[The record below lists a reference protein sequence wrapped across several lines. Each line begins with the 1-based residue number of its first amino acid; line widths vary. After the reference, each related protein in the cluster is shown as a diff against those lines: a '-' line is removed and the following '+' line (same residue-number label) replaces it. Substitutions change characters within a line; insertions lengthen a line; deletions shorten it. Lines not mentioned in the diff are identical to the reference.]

1 MGDAGG
7 LKVNRSDAIECVRA
21 SDLDATCALELATL
35 LSRAF
40 TDERHVTAFSGER
53 AEAWLPH
60 VARVQAAD
68 PRDHELMPQSFLD
81 AFPTLRNARRPAPE
95 RREGLHLVI
104 RRDGYLATH
113 VSLWPQAFTFS
124 GERISGGYIED
135 VATDPLCLGRG
146 FASQAMRAAEVE
158 ARALGLDVLGL
169 ATEIGPFYE
178 RLGWRTWDGHHTMT
192 IGEHVFPDEPLMLLP
207 LTPSGERMA
216 AGSGDMRSERL
227 PRFGH

>member
-7 LKVNRSDAIECVRA
+7 SEVNRSNAIECLRA
-21 SDLDATCALELATL
+21 SALDATCSLELATL

-68 PRDHELMPQSFLD
+68 PLDHELMPQSFLD

-95 RREGLHLVI
+95 RREGLHFVLCFE
-104 RRDGYLATH
+104 GYLATH
-113 VSLWPQAFTFS
+113 VSLWAQEFTFA
-124 GERISGGYIED
+124 GERVRGGYIED

-146 FASQAMRAAEVE
+146 FASQAMRAAEME

-169 ATEIGPFYE
+169 ATEIGPCYE
-178 RLGWRTWDGHHTMT
+178 RLGWRTRDGHHTMT
-192 IGEHVFPDEPLMLLP
+192 IGEHSFPDEPLMLLP
-207 LTPSGERMA
+207 LTPPGERLT
-216 AGSGDMRSERL
+216 AGSGDMQSERL
-227 PRFGH
+227 PRFRD